1 MPQTAPVL
9 QRTAHASIWHQFA
22 ACLVPSTLQ
31 YDAVASVASACVHP
45 VLSRLCLSVCPAV
58 FVCVCL
64 FVDEGA
70 EDKVGP
76 LRHCPGC
83 GPTASR
89 EWRKRLAPSISVSV
103 PDDEPYNSDEEYYEH
118 PLFSSEWT
126 GSSTR
131 PSATVKSTE
140 VLLGHDEGELSMVP
154 CCSSSPLP
162 TCHPFHYICAWGC
175 SFLGREDVC
184 SPHTEMMPLQSPSG
198 SKQSC
203 SMSHECSSGVSG
215 STVPAQTGQL
225 GRSSI
230 RSFVL
235 CQRTTARN
243 SVQNRP
249 KDCYWR

>member
-1 MPQTAPVL
+1 MHLLQQLVSSVQEVPQTAPVL
-9 QRTAHASIWHQFA
+9 QCTAHASIRHQFA

-31 YDAVASVASACVHP
+31 CDAVASVASACVHP
-45 VLSRLCLSVCPAV
+45 VLSCLCLSVCPAV

-140 VLLGHDEGELSMVP
+140 VLLGHDKGELSMVP

-162 TCHPFHYICAWGC
+162 TCHPFHYMC
-175 SFLGREDVC
+175 LGLQLSGEGRCVL
-184 SPHTEMMPLQSPSG
+184 SPHGNDAPPESLCLKAELQ
-198 SKQSC
+198 
-203 SMSHECSSGVSG
+203 HE
-215 STVPAQTGQL
+215 P
-225 GRSSI
+225 
-230 RSFVL
+230 
-235 CQRTTARN
+235 
-243 SVQNRP
+243 
-249 KDCYWR
+249 